1 MQPDTVYVYYNER
14 DGSIRSW
21 SFNDAR
27 NHPVL
32 GFIVG
37 DCPFV
42 MVHRSVVEPI
52 IGGANPDLWMVDAK
66 TQTVVKRPLV
76 ANPFMNEEVLICVS
90 QFDPAA
96 DVLIQYRRSI
106 QTLKIT
112 LNPSRSQPSKPEHVF
127 YLTVPYEPVL
137 LKKEFRL
144 STSDDYTE
152 VFDIGDFGVFVS
164 PAYETYSFEVVE

>member
-21 SFNDAR
+21 SFSDAR
-27 NHPVL
+27 TNPVL

-42 MVHRSVVEPI
+42 MVHRSMVEPI

-66 TQTVVKRPLV
+66 TQTVIKRPLV
-76 ANPFMNEEVLICVS
+76 AQPFMNEEVLICVS
-90 QFDPAA
+90 QFDPTA
-96 DVLIQYRRSI
+96 DVLVQYRRSN
-106 QTLKIT
+106 QMLKIT
-112 LNPSRSQPSKPEHVF
+112 LNPSRSQATKPEHTF

-137 LKKEFRL
+137 LKKEIRL
-144 STSDDYTE
+144 SVNEDYAE
-152 VFDIGDFGVFVS
+152 VFDIGNFGLFVY
-164 PAYETYSFEVVE
+164 PAFESYSFEVVE